1 MPVVPAV
8 PAFGKP
14 LNAPSYYEAVNSII
28 RVLRPHSTLRTIANH
43 LNAQCFKTP
52 SGMDWNRMH
61 VANYLRN
68 RNINTN

>member
-14 LNAPSYYEAVNSII
+14 LNVPAFYEAVNSII
-28 RVLRPHSTLRTIANH
+28 RALRPHSTLRSIANR
-43 LNAQCFKTP
+43 LNEQGFKTP
-52 SGMDWNRMH
+52 SGMDWTRMH